1 MIGLFIVGARGGT
14 QLKPIKPISA
24 GIWSNTENSVL
35 ILNTPFCIFHSFNS
49 NDLDIHE
56 YFSDE
61 EIKKYYNNIVDLNNK
76 KKFDNKNIVIIIL
89 ESFSKEY
96 VGYYNDGKGYTPFL
110 DSLIS
115 HSLVMERAFSN
126 GVKSIEALPSIISSI
141 PTLMNNPFI
150 TSSAISLVIL
160 SSSIL

>member
-1 MIGLFIVGARGGT
+1 MHYI
-14 QLKPIKPISA
+14 
-24 GIWSNTENSVL
+24 
-35 ILNTPFCIFHSFNS
+35 HSFNS

-96 VGYYNDGKGYTPFL
+96 VKHYNDGKQDIHHF
-110 DSLIS
+110 
-115 HSLVMERAFSN
+115 
-126 GVKSIEALPSIISSI
+126 
-141 PTLMNNPFI
+141 
-150 TSSAISLVIL
+150 
-160 SSSIL
+160 